1 MAKRGEDNVLPEGNG
16 VAETAPSVSP
26 VAVSSIPDEDNAK
39 EFLKRFPE
47 LKGLL
52 HVTSDCNVFED
63 IKPAR
68 NHASKQGLK
77 IFSIQWD

>member
-16 VAETAPSVSP
+16 VAETAPVLP
-26 VAVSSIPDEDNAK
+26 VTVSSIPDEDSAK
-39 EFLKRFPE
+39 EFLKWFQ